1 MTIQRTPW
9 PAGVPCWADL
19 AVPDVSAAC
28 AFYSA
33 VLGWTFPE
41 DAGGGY
47 RSARV
52 DGLRVAGIGP
62 AQSEDQPIGWLL
74 YLATDDAEATLVRI
88 TEAGGSIVVPLD
100 SAGSL
105 GRLVVAADPSGAA
118 FAVWE
123 AGDHPGAELVNA
135 PGGIT
140 WEDLRSSDPD
150 AARAFYASVFGF
162 DYQPV
167 EMAPIDYTTFHLPGE
182 EAPRGG
188 IGGFMGPPTA
198 SRWEV
203 YFGVADTDAAA
214 DAATTSGGTVVLG
227 PQDTPFGR
235 LAGIVDPFGASFLAI
250 TAANPQ

>member
-1 MTIQRTPW
+1 MTIRRTPW

-19 AVPDVSAAC
+19 AVPDVPTAC

-33 VLGWTFPE
+33 VLGWTYPE
-41 DAGGGY
+41 DAGDGY

-52 DGLRVAGIGP
+52 GRLRVAGIGP
-62 AQSEDQPIGWLL
+62 SRSGDHPVGWLL
-74 YLATDDAEATLVRI
+74 YFATEDAEATSERI
-88 TEAGGSIVVPLD
+88 ADAGGTIVAPVD
-100 SAGSL
+100 SAGPL
-105 GRLVVAADPSGAA
+105 GRLVVAQDPSGAA

-123 AGDHPGAELVNA
+123 AGEHPGAELVNA

-150 AARAFYASVFGF
+150 AARAFYRSAFGF
-162 DYQPV
+162 DHQPV
-167 EMAPIDYTTFHLPGE
+167 EMAPTDYTTFHLSGE
-182 EAPRGG
+182 GAPRGG
-188 IGGFMGPPTA
+188 IGGFMGPPTT
-198 SRWEV
+198 SHWEV

-214 DAATTSGGTVVLG
+214 EAATTAGGTVVLG

-250 TAANPQ
+250 TAADPQ